1 MLANRL
7 LSSHEEVR
15 KTGSYFS
22 HLAAL
27 IKSKSKKNN
36 QSLEYQ
42 AADFVRA
49 LALLARNAVPIAVA
63 ITWLAPRMHSDI
75 GKILKE
81 AASDLSLA
89 ADLDDLI
96 LSWEKLPSTTMVELS
111 QKLRVSLDRGTPV
124 AQQLDQLSQSAIS
137 NSHALLLRK
146 AGGNETKML
155 IPTIFLILP
164 ITILFTIYPS
174 LSLLSMRL

>member
-7 LSSHEEVR
+7 LASHEPGIR
-15 KTGSYFS
+15 NGSYVS
-22 HLAAL
+22 HLIA
-27 IKSKSKKNN
+27 IVKSKSKKTN
-36 QSLEYQ
+36 QALEYQ

-49 LALLARNAVPIAVA
+49 LALLSRNSVPIAVA
-63 ITWLAPRMHSDI
+63 ITWLAPRMDQAI
-75 GKILKE
+75 GEVLKE
-81 AASDLSLA
+81 ASSDLSLA
-89 ADLDDLI
+89 ADLDELI
-96 LSWEKLPSTTMVELS
+96 LSWEKLPSATLVELS

-124 AQQLDQLSQSAIS
+124 AQQLDQLAQTAVS
-137 NSHALLLRK
+137 NSHAYLLRK

-174 LSLLSMRL
+174 LSLLSTRL